1 RAAPAD
7 RAGPRRTRRPRRPAA
22 RRGDG
27 RARPGHRGPGQ
38 PGHGPARRP
47 PHHPRRRPPAD
58 HGRPR
63 RPGDRDGP
71 RARRRGRHPRRTPAP
86 GRKVRGPVAH
96 LHRRGPPRR
105 RLTRLARVCAPV
117 PARAHPARPPARAR
131 PGNQPAYVR
140 RPYTR
145 TPLVAAG
152 AARGGTTVDSGPIR
166 RRLALCLAL
175 LTAAGLLVV
184 AAPGDALAAA
194 PCPGRKAR
202 TLTFSTGAVVV
213 YKRGGYRCAVT
224 VAKKAGKRRTMSVS
238 IRARGGRPVVD
249 KGLFRRHAGP
259 VTVHAG
265 QRCVWVK
272 GRVGGGS
279 ADSGWILC

>member
-1 RAAPAD
+1 M
-7 RAGPRRTRRPRRPAA
+7 G
-22 RRGDG
+22 
-27 RARPGHRGPGQ
+27 
-38 PGHGPARRP
+38 
-47 PHHPRRRPPAD
+47 
-58 HGRPR
+58 
-63 RPGDRDGP
+63 
-71 RARRRGRHPRRTPAP
+71 
-86 GRKVRGPVAH
+86 
-96 LHRRGPPRR
+96 
-105 RLTRLARVCAPV
+105 
-117 PARAHPARPPARAR
+117 
-131 PGNQPAYVR
+131 
-140 RPYTR
+140 
-145 TPLVAAG
+145 
-152 AARGGTTVDSGPIR
+152 SGPILR

-194 PCPGRKAR
+194 SCPGRKAR